1 MRHPTYLSKFT
12 LKDYIAGL
20 VRKDSEDQDN
30 SNSYSLS
37 AEARPFLPLK
47 TSLSAEASP
56 FPTLKSSLSAEA
68 KPFLPLK
75 TFSILVSSLE
85 SNISFTIPV
94 FSNSLS
100 VSTLRQYFPLA
111 TNMNY
116 IQNGQMITVAT
127 SKNYN
132 TEMNTDTELTEL
144 KFCIPDSC
152 HQYFVSEHGEVE
164 VDRHRLCKTTM
175 EDTAKCV
182 EGIKHRLKSTMA
194 EVKKLEEEVSELLK
208 LFNDEAGETFLKMN
222 NMVNL
227 QNNEFAYCINQNI
240 EAVNAYTNGDDVEL
254 VHTSSEHAV
263 GIRCSLGLKEF
274 ELYDTSPA
282 EKELAVKEEVAAS
295 DDLVVEEKKYFEDY
309 GFSDTDSDDAIDVV
323 TCKDVD
329 CKEVKED
336 NRCNVEVEKSNLS
349 SSPLDAFSVP
359 LFKSESCSLSSR
371 PRCVRRVV
379 GK

>member
-1 MRHPTYLSKFT
+1 MY
-12 LKDYIAGL
+12 
-20 VRKDSEDQDN
+20 
-30 SNSYSLS
+30 
-37 AEARPFLPLK
+37 
-47 TSLSAEASP
+47 
-56 FPTLKSSLSAEA
+56 
-68 KPFLPLK
+68 
-75 TFSILVSSLE
+75 
-85 SNISFTIPV
+85 
-94 FSNSLS
+94 
-100 VSTLRQYFPLA
+100 
-111 TNMNY
+111 Y
-116 IQNGQMITVAT
+116 IQNGQMITLAT

-132 TEMNTDTELTEL
+132 TVMNTDTELSEL

-152 HQYFVSEHGEVE
+152 HQYFVSEHGEVK

-175 EDTAKCV
+175 EDAAKCV

-194 EVKKLEEEVSELLK
+194 EVKKLEDEASELLK
-208 LFNDEAGETFLKMN
+208 LLSDEAGETFLKMN
-222 NMVNL
+222 NMVKL
-227 QNNEFAYCINQNI
+227 QNNELAYCINQNCI
-240 EAVNAYTNGDDVEL
+240 KVEDAYTYGDDVEL

-263 GIRCSLGLKEF
+263 GMRCSLGLKES
-274 ELYDTSPA
+274 ELHDTSPV